1 MSKKIHLNEIDES
14 FILASVKKDKAPAAE
29 NPERLSKPLSAADSE
44 IEEISEEQKN
54 VKSELPENTGDPV
67 ETPKEDGRRKRKSQD
82 YESLFIK
89 ESPLTARL
97 GKTVYVR
104 REFHDKI
111 LRITQV
117 IGENRISLSDYI
129 DNLIAHHFE
138 TFQEEISRLYRE
150 KNNADLF

>member
-29 NPERLSKPLSAADSE
+29 T
-44 IEEISEEQKN
+44 EISEEQKN

-104 REFHDKI
+104 REFHDRI

-138 TFQEEISRLYRE
+138 TFQEDISRLYRE
-150 KNNADLF
+150 KNNSNLF

>member
-29 NPERLSKPLSAADSE
+29 T
-44 IEEISEEQKN
+44 EISGEQEN
-54 VKSELPENTGDPV
+54 VKSELPENTEDPV

-138 TFQEEISRLYRE
+138 IFQEEISRLYRE
-150 KNNADLF
+150 KNNSTLF